1 MENLKLRIILYGKE
15 ANNDLTSIANQS
27 LNNFTRE
34 TKYKKEY
41 LIYTEKNNWEYLV
54 FSYEISNE
62 VNEVIKNLVLDH
74 YKSEDMNK
82 ANEEIKKI
90 LEKTGDST
98 KANKE
103 IFKINNKYRQ
113 FYDVIVFSVNSLSD
127 DDSKLAFKFFQD
139 LSDKHSEQPF
149 LLFLTKK
156 EENPNVEEFYES
168 ITNEFFDK
176 RNVFAFKFPKNEH
189 EYKNVNDLLIKCR
202 NYYHEFTTYKSESPH
217 SFNILICG
225 PAGVGKSSFINQF
238 LKEKQ
243 AKEGEGLSVT
253 HNITK
258 YYHPLY
264 PITLFDTPGFED
276 DETVKM
282 VSNMIDQFERDIHDS
297 KNHIDLILYYA
308 KLNARTFLKLEIDLI
323 KRILKDKKDI
333 IFVLN
338 SFGIGKKVKNTI
350 RLVNTFKGSLEQII
364 TNVSSEKKPE
374 EIKKEEILNNIQLV
388 NQIQSTDEDN
398 EGNTIIKQCY
408 GMDELFQ
415 KIYNI
420 FKDKKITTNEILNS
434 SDLNSFIENIKK
446 YTLLQHIKN
455 IEDISINLKIN
466 ASKKILDTSRTLMWW
481 KLFFVNRDAKRKQLL
496 KEIQKLYNKSD
507 VEDIEQLYSRLEYKV
522 KNSNDKE
529 TISKFFKSIER
540 FKGFFK
546 TEGFLFDAWY
556 YNDFTI
562 SIGYN
567 YLIEFDK
574 EYGQYDDKSK
584 NFIKE
589 FSLSLNKAIDSFE
602 EMSKEWKDVY
612 NELKNHKTNKG
623 WVKRFFIV
631 EAIK

>member
-1 MENLKLRIILYGKE
+1 ME
-15 ANNDLTSIANQS
+15 
-27 LNNFTRE
+27 
-34 TKYKKEY
+34 
-41 LIYTEKNNWEYLV
+41 W
-54 FSYEISNE
+54 
-62 VNEVIKNLVLDH
+62 
-74 YKSEDMNK
+74 MNY
-82 ANEEIKKI
+82 
-90 LEKTGDST
+90 
-98 KANKE
+98 
-103 IFKINNKYRQ
+103 F
-113 FYDVIVFSVNSLSD
+113 
-127 DDSKLAFKFFQD
+127 
-139 LSDKHSEQPF
+139 
-149 LLFLTKK
+149 
-156 EENPNVEEFYES
+156 
-168 ITNEFFDK
+168 
-176 RNVFAFKFPKNEH
+176 
-189 EYKNVNDLLIKCR
+189 
-202 NYYHEFTTYKSESPH
+202 
-217 SFNILICG
+217 
-225 PAGVGKSSFINQF
+225 
-238 LKEKQ
+238 
-243 AKEGEGLSVT
+243 
-253 HNITK
+253 
-258 YYHPLY
+258 
-264 PITLFDTPGFED
+264 
-276 DETVKM
+276 
-282 VSNMIDQFERDIHDS
+282 
-297 KNHIDLILYYA
+297 
-308 KLNARTFLKLEIDLI
+308 
-323 KRILKDKKDI
+323 
-333 IFVLN
+333 
-338 SFGIGKKVKNTI
+338 
-350 RLVNTFKGSLEQII
+350 
-364 TNVSSEKKPE
+364 
-374 EIKKEEILNNIQLV
+374 
-388 NQIQSTDEDN
+388 
-398 EGNTIIKQCY
+398 
-408 GMDELFQ
+408 
-415 KIYNI
+415 
-420 FKDKKITTNEILNS
+420 
-434 SDLNSFIENIKK
+434 KK